1 VRTAASISS
10 TESEIAAVAYQLWL
24 ENGCSEVWESEWGGA
39 RWIGDLATPGVEVRI
54 DRRQL
59 FEGERVNRPSAP

>member
-1 VRTAASISS
+1 MTGVQTCALPISRI
-10 TESEIAAVAYQLWL
+10 EFEMLAEFRWEGHWV
-24 ENGCSEVWESEWGGA
+24 VWESEWGGA
-39 RWIGDLATPGVEVRI
+39 RWIGDLVTPGVEVRI

>member
-24 ENGCSEVWESEWGGA
+24 ENGCSVGSGREDWFRAEAMLKNAFEWNSRCLRHAVTGPP
-39 RWIGDLATPGVEVRI
+39 LRI
-54 DRRQL
+54 AL
-59 FEGERVNRPSAP
+59 P